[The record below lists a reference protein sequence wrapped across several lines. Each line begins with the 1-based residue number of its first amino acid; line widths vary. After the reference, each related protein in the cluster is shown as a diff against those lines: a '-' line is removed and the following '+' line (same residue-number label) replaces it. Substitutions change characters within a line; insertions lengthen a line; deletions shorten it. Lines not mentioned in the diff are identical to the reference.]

1 MALLNQYHKPATIAE
16 AIQLLGRTETRLV
29 PLAGGSRLIGELE
42 TRVRRDVDGV
52 VDLSGLGLSYIRAQ
66 DDELCIG
73 AMTTISDLIAHPVA
87 GDLAGGILRRVAR
100 YEGPVNLRN
109 AATLG
114 GLVAAAEADSELYA
128 ALLALDTS
136 VVYDGGPHPQPLSQR
151 TGRGEP
157 ESVDDPTPLSE
168 KNGPE
173 RAAEELPSLYEA
185 AVKEAPKTLDTLPP
199 LSHQTGRGAGGE
211 GLLTTEIRIPLRPLT
226 SGHARIART
235 PMDRPIVAA
244 VAVSGDGIERVVLCG
259 VAAHPIL
266 DGEAMEPV
274 SDFKGSAEYRREMA
288 AVVRRRALVEAKGG

>member
-1 MALLNQYHKPATIAE
+1 MALLNEYHKPATIAE
-16 AIQLLGRTETRLV
+16 ALHLLGRAESRLV

-42 TRVRRDVDGV
+42 TRARRDVDGV
-52 VDLSGLGLSYIRAQ
+52 VDLSGLGLSYIHAE
-66 DDELCIG
+66 DDALCIG

-87 GDLAGGILRRVAR
+87 AELAGGILRRVAR

-114 GLVAAAEADSELYA
+114 GIVAAAEPDSELYA
-128 ALLALDTS
+128 ALLALDAS

-151 TGRGEP
+151 TGRREP

-173 RAAEELPSLYEA
+173 RAAEELPSLYVA

-199 LSHQTGRGAGGE
+199 LSQSDERGAGGE
-211 GLLTTEIRIPLRPLT
+211 GLLITEIRIPLRSLS

-244 VAVSGDGIERVVLCG
+244 VAVSGEGVERVVLCG
-259 VAAHPIL
+259 VAARPIL
-266 DGEAMEPV
+266 GGEAMNPV